1 MGVFVRTNPAIRNPM
16 TEPLIDPAR
25 LDLAAE
31 YRARPLGRHSPGLQA
46 LLDTM
51 RRAEN
56 CQNLILVGIGA
67 NRWVLGERRPL
78 GQPPHLFTEEI
89 FASIEDGE
97 WAAFRRRWRAL
108 TGSEL
113 ALP

>member
-1 MGVFVRTNPAIRNPM
+1 MI
-16 TEPLIDPAR
+16 EPIIDPAR

-67 NRWVLGERRPL
+67 NRWVLHLRSRASRPHRAGAPRGRHPRPGRNSRRGLSRLRP
-78 GQPPHLFTEEI
+78 GT
-89 FASIEDGE
+89 
-97 WAAFRRRWRAL
+97 RAL
-108 TGSEL
+108 SP
-113 ALP
+113 APRPA

>member
-1 MGVFVRTNPAIRNPM
+1 MGAFGRTGPAIRSPM
-16 TEPLIDPAR
+16 IEPLIDPTR

-31 YRARPLGRHSPGLQA
+31 YRARPLGRHSPDLQA

-67 NRWVLGERRPL
+67 NRWMLGERRPF

-89 FASIEDGE
+89 FNSLEDGE

-108 TGSEL
+108 TGKEL
-113 ALP
+113 VLR

>member
-1 MGVFVRTNPAIRNPM
+1 MAASA
-16 TEPLIDPAR
+16 IDPKR

-31 YRARPLGRHSPGLQA
+31 FRARPYGRHSPELQA

-56 CQNLILVGIGA
+56 CQNLMLVSIAPG
-67 NRWVLGERRPL
+67 RWVLAER
-78 GQPPHLFTEEI
+78 QPDFEPPRLF
-89 FASIEDGE
+89 EDEVFDSLEAGE

-108 TGSEL
+108 TGRDPEL
-113 ALP
+113 P

>member
-1 MGVFVRTNPAIRNPM
+1 MI
-16 TEPLIDPAR
+16 EPIIDPTR

-31 YRARPLGRHSPGLQA
+31 YRARPLGRHSPDLQA

-51 RRAEN
+51 RRTEN

-67 NRWVLGERRPL
+67 NRWMLGERRPF

-89 FASIEDGE
+89 FDSLEDGE

-108 TGSEL
+108 TGKEL
-113 ALP
+113 VLR

>member
-1 MGVFVRTNPAIRNPM
+1 MGVFGRANHAIRSPM
-16 TEPLIDPAR
+16 IAPRIDPTR

-31 YRARPLGRHSPGLQA
+31 YRARALGRHSPELQA

-67 NRWVLGERRPL
+67 DRWVLGERRPF

-89 FASIEDGE
+89 FDSLEDGE

-108 TGSEL
+108 TGTEL
-113 ALP
+113 VLP

>member
-1 MGVFVRTNPAIRNPM
+1 MRAFGRTSPAIRSPM
-16 TEPLIDPAR
+16 IEPLIDPMR

-31 YRARPLGRHSPGLQA
+31 YRARPLGRHSPDLQA

-51 RRAEN
+51 RRTEN

-67 NRWVLGERRPL
+67 NRWMLGERRPF

-89 FASIEDGE
+89 FDSLEDGE

-108 TGSEL
+108 TGKEL
-113 ALP
+113 VLR